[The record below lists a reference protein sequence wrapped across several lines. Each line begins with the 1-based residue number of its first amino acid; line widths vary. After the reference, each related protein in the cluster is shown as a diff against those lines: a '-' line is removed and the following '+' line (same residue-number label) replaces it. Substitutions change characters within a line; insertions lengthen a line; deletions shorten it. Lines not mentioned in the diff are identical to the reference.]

1 MNEIDRLDRTE
12 GEKMFGYIMLTNK
25 KKIYYEIHGEV
36 HLPVFLYL
44 HGGPGAGSYDFIEH
58 QGHRLSKFMRIIAI
72 DQRGV
77 LRSDSIEDNESFGIF
92 DLVDDCEAIRKQLGI
107 KKWGII
113 GHSFGGYVAVQYQLH
128 YPENVTSLLLECPM
142 LDLGSSARSLIAGA
156 AQEYER
162 LGKDEKIKDC
172 LTAVNIMGTEEV
184 WGKCIEFLQD
194 LEEHKDNLYVYGED
208 KHFFDHLVEKSGI
221 PQKNWERAAN
231 HQQKLYQEGK
241 VFESLLPHLDSITCP
256 MLLLKGKYD
265 WVTSKDQLTAFSN
278 GQSNRKLSI
287 FKQSGHFPRFE
298 EPALYASVIREFIS
312 DK

>member
-1 MNEIDRLDRTE
+1 MS
-12 GEKMFGYIMLTNK
+12 GYITLNK
-25 KKIYYEIHGEV
+25 KKIYYEIHGDA

-58 QGHRLSKFMRIIAI
+58 QGKQLSKFMRIIAI

-77 LRSDSIEDNESFGIF
+77 LRSDPIEDNERFGIL

-113 GHSFGGYVAVQYQLH
+113 GHSFGGYVAVHYQLH
-128 YPENVTSLLLECPM
+128 YPENVTHLLLECPM
-142 LDLGSSARSLIAGA
+142 YDLGSSARSLITGA

-162 LGKDEKIKDC
+162 LEKDEKIKEC
-172 LTAVNIMGTEEV
+172 LATVKIKDTEEV
-184 WGKCIEFLQD
+184 WEKCIEFLRD
-194 LEEHKDNLYVYGED
+194 LGEHKDNLYVYGED
-208 KHFFDHLVEKSGI
+208 KHFFDRLVENSGI
-221 PQKNWERAAN
+221 PPENWERAAN

-241 VFESLLPHLDSITCP
+241 VFESLSPQLDSITCP
-256 MLLLKGKYD
+256 MLLMKGKYD
-265 WVTSKDQLTAFSN
+265 WVTSKEQMAAFTN
-278 GQSNRKLSI
+278 GQSNRKLAI

-312 DK
+312 VY